1 MASSRDRQ
9 RKLARAKLDRQLA
22 RRAAGVRRKRRVQAG
37 LGGALALVLIGLGA
51 FWALGGFDKEP
62 VNTATDVCVWTPQ
75 EPGVNVDAQDVGLP
89 SATDVP
95 TFGTRDMALTTNQGN
110 ITVELDL
117 ATAPCGSASLAYLA
131 GKNFYDNTK
140 CHEITTEGALH
151 CGDPKG
157 TNLGGPTY
165 TFANENVPSN
175 APTPSPAPSPSA
187 SAAPGTPAT
196 YPAGTVALYPNPP
209 GSNGSQFLIFFKDF
223 TPTTEPAYAVVGKV
237 SGGSDVLDKISK
249 ISTVDNGNGAKVK
262 PSTDITIQT
271 LTVGAVK
278 SDPSDNAPTPSPAN
292 PSATPSATAPPTG
305 AASGT
310 PSNAS

>member
-22 RRAAGVRRKRRVQAG
+22 RRAAVLRRKRRIQAG
-37 LGGALALVLIGLGA
+37 LGGALALVLIGVGA

-89 SATDVP
+89 STTDVP

-110 ITVELDL
+110 ITVQLDL
-117 ATAPCGSASLAYLA
+117 ATAPCGSASLTYLA

-165 TFANENVPSN
+165 TFANENVPTN
-175 APTPSPAPSPSA
+175 APTPSPSA
-187 SAAPGTPAT
+187 SPAPGTPAT

-209 GSNGSQFLIFFKDF
+209 GANGSQFLIFFKDF
-223 TPTTEPAYAVVGKV
+223 TPTTEPAYAIVGKV
-237 SGGSDVLDKISK
+237 TGGTDVLDKIGK
-249 ISTVDNGNGAKVK
+249 ISTVDDGKGNKVK

-271 LTVGAVK
+271 LTVGAVQ
-278 SDPSDNAPTPSPAN
+278 SDPSDNTPTPSPAN
-292 PSATPSATAPPTG
+292 PSATPSTTAPPSG
-305 AASGT
+305 AATGT